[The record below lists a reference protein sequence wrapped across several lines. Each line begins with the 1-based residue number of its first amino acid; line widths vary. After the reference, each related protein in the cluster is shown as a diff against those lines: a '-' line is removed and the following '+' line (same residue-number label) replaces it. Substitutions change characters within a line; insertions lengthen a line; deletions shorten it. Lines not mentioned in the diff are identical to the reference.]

1 MTEEALE
8 LETRQVHWWLVLIE
22 GILAILLGALLL
34 ARPGVGMVSM
44 VFVLGIYWFIK
55 GIFLIVSIFL
65 DHSMWGWKLFAGIIG
80 IIAGI
85 FILQHPVGSTFVVSG
100 TAIIMLGIGG
110 IIMGIVNLVQAFSGA
125 GWGVGILGV
134 LSIIFGI
141 ILLGNTLIAVALL
154 PWVLGFTFI
163 FGGIAAIFM
172 AFRLRTT

>member
-22 GILAILLGALLL
+22 GILAILLGVLLL

-55 GIFLIVSIFL
+55 GIFLIISIFL

-80 IIAGI
+80 ILAGI
-85 FILQHPVGSTFVVSG
+85 YILQYPVGSTFVVSA

-163 FGGIAAIFM
+163 FGGIAAIVM